1 MMHEHMHSFGV
12 RNLRSFGANS
22 PAIPIKPIN
31 ILVGKNSCGKSTFL
45 RTFPLLRQSI
55 QVDTKTPIL
64 WFGSLVDFG
73 DFDTALHDAGGKSI
87 SFEFNA
93 VLEVVKIEDY
103 WGWEFEVEPVKREH
117 HPDDRFFD
125 TRVTISI
132 SRNAPA
138 LLKTKLLFEVGSSC
152 VELTYSGN
160 DISKA
165 VVYNESCDISHDFPL
180 KIITSHGSLIPIG
193 LHGLREMRGKTGL
206 ESVPKRF
213 SLTSPLQSD
222 STHLL
227 TSFLAGF
234 HHASKSKL
242 KIQQGVQELQLA
254 SKDAI
259 LEKIRS
265 VFSKDRFF
273 IKNLEV
279 YEDHIKEVAFTF
291 LMAREFTSFLKS
303 ADDLFKSFFS
313 GVRYQA
319 PLRAAGER
327 FYRYQDLRVDEVD
340 HTGSNLPMV
349 INSLDTVRQKQ
360 LSAWILS
367 SFGFELS
374 LSATGLHYELRV
386 REEGDKN
393 FHNIS
398 DMGFGYSQILPVIV
412 SIWLEFVAD
421 LKRSQF
427 PASRPKG
434 PRVIVLEQPE
444 LHLHPALQYKFGL
457 AIAKVISQAK
467 RLDLYFIIETHSK
480 HLIDAIGESVRHDVI
495 DEGIVNIA
503 IFEKPESGVTTTTIS
518 GFDPDGYLVNWP
530 IGFLSPDYDN

>member
-1 MMHEHMHSFGV
+1 MHEHMHSFGV
-12 RNLRSFGANS
+12 RNLRSFGEDS

-93 VLEVVKIEDY
+93 VLEVVEVVDS
-103 WGWEFEVEPVKREH
+103 WDWEFDAESEKREDN
-117 HPDDRFFD
+117 PSDRFFD
-125 TRVTISI
+125 TKVIISI
-132 SRNAPA
+132 SRSNPA

-165 VVYNESCDISHDFPL
+165 VAYNDSCDFSYEFSL
-180 KIITSHGSLIPIG
+180 KIITSHGSLIPIS
-193 LHGLREMRGKTGL
+193 LHGLREIKGKTGSEL
-206 ESVPKRF
+206 TPKRF
-213 SLTSPLQSD
+213 TLTSPLVTD
-222 STHLL
+222 SNQLL
-227 TSFLAGF
+227 TNFLAGF
-234 HHASKSKL
+234 HHASKSKV
-242 KIQQGVQELQLA
+242 KIRQGVGELQLA
-254 SKDAI
+254 SKETI
-259 LEKIRS
+259 LENIRA

-273 IKNLEV
+273 IKSLENHS
-279 YEDHIKEVAFTF
+279 EHIKEVAFT
-291 LMAREFTSFLKS
+291 LIMAREFGSFLKS
-303 ADDLFKSFFS
+303 ADNLFKSFFS

-349 INSLDTVRQKQ
+349 INSLDTNRQKQ

-421 LKRSQF
+421 LRRSHF
-427 PASRPKG
+427 PAARPKG

-480 HLIDAIGESVRHDVI
+480 HLIDAIGESVRHNII
-495 DEGIVNIA
+495 DESIVNIA
-503 IFEKPESGVTTTTIS
+503 IFEKPETGVTTTTIS
-518 GFDPDGYLVNWP
+518 GFDSDGYLVNWP

>member
-1 MMHEHMHSFGV
+1 MHEHMHSFGV
-12 RNLRSFGANS
+12 RNLRSFGEES

-31 ILVGKNSCGKSTFL
+31 IFVGKNSCGKSTFL

-93 VLEVVKIEDY
+93 VLEVVKAEDS
-103 WGWEFEVEPVKREH
+103 WDWEFEVESVKREDH
-117 HPDDRFFD
+117 LEDRFFD
-125 TRVTISI
+125 TKVTISI
-132 SRNAPA
+132 SRSSPA

-160 DISKA
+160 DISNA
-165 VVYNESCDISHDFPL
+165 VVYNKSCGVVQNFAL
-180 KIITSHGSLIPIG
+180 KIITTHGSLIPTG
-193 LHGLREMRGKTGL
+193 MHGLREMKGKTG
-206 ESVPKRF
+206 SGFVPKRF
-213 SLTSPLQSD
+213 SLTRPLMTDSNQS
-222 STHLL
+222 L
-227 TSFLAGF
+227 TNFF
-234 HHASKSKL
+234 INYHHASKSRQ
-242 KIQQGVQELQLA
+242 KIREGVEELQLA
-254 SKDAI
+254 SKDTV
-259 LEKIRS
+259 LEKIRTI
-265 VFSKDRFF
+265 FAKDRFF
-273 IKNLEV
+273 VKNLDLHK
-279 YEDHIKEVAFTF
+279 DHIKEVAFTF

-303 ADDLFKSFFS
+303 ADGLFKSFFS

-349 INSLDTVRQKQ
+349 INSLDNSRQKQ
-360 LSAWILS
+360 LSAWILA

-412 SIWLEFVAD
+412 SIWLEFVAN

-495 DEGIVNIA
+495 DEEIVNIA

-518 GFDPDGYLVNWP
+518 GFDSEGYLVNWP